1 MQTTFLTAT
10 VLLILTT
17 DPLGN
22 IPLFISALE
31 RVKPERRFYVISR
44 EVLIASAVLLAFMLF
59 GQRFMEVLQLS
70 DEALSVAGGVILL
83 LIAIDMVFPNRRP
96 RVQDPEPKGEPFIV
110 PLAIPLISGPS
121 AMATVLLLSSR
132 NPGRSLEWTCAIAIS
147 MAVIYVVFLLAI
159 RLQKLLGVEAITAM
173 ERLMGLVLTA
183 IAVELSGAC
192 LGMFLVYTKDMQ
204 GVFFGKGICFQENAF
219 SMG

>member
-1 MQTTFLTAT
+1 MQTPFLTAT

-132 NPGRSLEWTCAIAIS
+132 NPGRSLEWTCAIAIF
-147 MAVIYVVFLLAI
+147 YVVFLLAI

-183 IAVELSGAC
+183 IAVEML
-192 LGMFLVYTKDMQ
+192 LG
-204 GVFFGKGICFQENAF
+204 GVSSYIRDIPAR
-219 SMG
+219 